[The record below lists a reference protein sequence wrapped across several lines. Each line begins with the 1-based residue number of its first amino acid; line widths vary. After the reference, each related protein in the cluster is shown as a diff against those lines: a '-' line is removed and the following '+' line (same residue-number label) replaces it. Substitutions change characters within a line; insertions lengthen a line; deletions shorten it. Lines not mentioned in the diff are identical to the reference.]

1 MFGGRAKKLVRQY
14 GQELGPL
21 FVQIEAGFPNRAQ
34 SWDLI
39 RWVLAQPEAVHT
51 QCARWVLLGPRI
63 VEARSEGT
71 WTALIEEARAH
82 VKAACGDPATAAQA
96 MKNLDDLEA
105 RANKL
110 LQGVVGLNEE
120 TRELEKLISAAGV
133 VLAEFKPPTP
143 GYASHEERPC
153 RRRKPVPPELIVER
167 LKQNNRPLEA
177 MKRDISAAYP
187 HHWPYI
193 HQWLSERPSTAR
205 HESARLVLNRFYGSE
220 IADAVLRLRAQLAS
234 CQVSSSVAE
243 AWLVVCPEGEEAERQ
258 KIVTRAESEL
268 RKVEAS
274 LALALQAAKLLDA
287 ERPGLIEAVTNA
299 GVSLVELCALDPL
312 ATIYSGPESSGP
324 DQAAT
329 SPSG

>member
-1 MFGGRAKKLVRQY
+1 M
-14 GQELGPL
+14 
-21 FVQIEAGFPNRAQ
+21 FVQIEAGFPSRAQ

-71 WTALIEEARAH
+71 WTDLIEEARAH
-82 VKAACGDPATAAQA
+82 VKAACGDPATATQA

-105 RANKL
+105 RATKL
-110 LQGVVGLNEE
+110 LKGVADLKEE
-120 TRELEKLISAAGV
+120 AGELEKQLSAAGV
-133 VLAEFKPPTP
+133 VLAEFKPPSP
-143 GYASHEERPC
+143 GYTSHGEGPY

-167 LKQNNRPLEA
+167 LKQNNRPFEA
-177 MKRDISAAYP
+177 LKRDISAAYP

-193 HQWLSERPSTAR
+193 HQWLSERPSAVR
-205 HESARLVLNRFYGSE
+205 HVTARLVMNRFYGSE
-220 IADAVLRLRAQLAS
+220 VADAVLRLRAQLAS
-234 CQVSSSVAE
+234 SQVSSSVAE
-243 AWLVVCPEGEEAERQ
+243 AWLVVCPEGEETERQ
-258 KIVTRAESEL
+258 RIVATAEAEL

-274 LALALQAAKLLDA
+274 LALVLQAAELLDA
-287 ERPGLIEAVTNA
+287 ERPGLVEAASNA

-312 ATIYSGPESSGP
+312 ANIYSRPDSGP

-329 SPSG
+329 LPSG